1 MKNVSIGVLGSGSMG
16 TALVKILQQNDFF
29 VHWYVRRP
37 EILEYLKNAGSNPDY
52 LSSVEFNIK
61 MLHLSS
67 DLQEIVGESDYI
79 VIAIPAAFLHKI
91 LSEIDEQLWEE
102 KYIISTIK
110 GIIPEFNQI
119 PFDYFTQ
126 FLHTPKENY
135 AILAG
140 PSHAEELVMN
150 KLSYL
155 TIGSNSLEFA
165 ELLQQF
171 FSTSNIK
178 VSISQEVMGI
188 EYAVT
193 LKNIYAIAAG
203 ICDGLNYGDN
213 FISVLVINAMLE
225 MKKFL
230 SHINS
235 IQKEIISSAYAGDL
249 LVTAFSKFSR
259 NRTFGYLIG
268 KGYGVNY
275 SRIETKQVAEGY
287 YATKCMK
294 EIIEK
299 MNLHMPI
306 LETVYDILYKN
317 APPARKMKKL
327 AEFFT

>member
-1 MKNVSIGVLGSGSMG
+1 MKNISVGVLGSGSMG
-16 TALVKILQQNDFF
+16 TALVKVLQENDFF
-29 VHWYVRRP
+29 VNWYVRRP
-37 EILEYLKNAGSNPDY
+37 EVVEYLKNFGNNPDY
-52 LSSVEFNIK
+52 LSGVEFDLK
-61 MLHLSS
+61 ALHISANLE
-67 DLQEIVGESDYI
+67 EIISESDYI
-79 VIAIPAAFLHKI
+79 IIAIPAAFLHKTLLI
-91 LSEIDEQLWEE
+91 IDERIWQE

-119 PFDYFTQ
+119 PFDYFTT
-126 FLHTPKENY
+126 FFNLPDENY

-150 KLSYL
+150 KISYL
-155 TIGSNSLEFA
+155 TIGSNNQEFG

-178 VSISQEVMGI
+178 ITTSKDVMGI
-188 EYAVT
+188 EYAAT

-213 FISVLVINAMLE
+213 FISVLVVHAIQE

-230 SHINS
+230 KYLNTIHRN
-235 IQKEIISSAYAGDL
+235 IISSVYAGDL

-275 SRIETKQVAEGY
+275 SRIEMKQIAEGY

-294 EIIEK
+294 EIVENMK
-299 MNLHMPI
+299 LNMPI
-306 LETVYDILYKN
+306 LETVYKILYKN
-317 APPARKMKKL
+317 AVPAREMKKL
-327 AEFFT
+327 ADQLS